1 MGRPMPS
8 KDLPPGPTWSEV
20 IAVIRQHDWQKAN
33 LMARLTA
40 KTEEW
45 HARSTSAAAARL
57 AMRTATDASARAD
70 KAEWLA
76 WQAVLSARHA
86 VEGATNEK

>member
-1 MGRPMPS
+1 V
-8 KDLPPGPTWSEV
+8 D
-20 IAVIRQHDWQKAN
+20 KAQ
-33 LMARLTA
+33 LLARLTD

-76 WQAVLSARHA
+76 WQAVLAARRA
-86 VEGATNEK
+86 IEEVTDAQ